1 MFINAVTCA
10 IVLFG
15 KIVQRLVFG
24 DLRIVEIIN
33 FREKLCNYFLYK
45 CIFMFGVIKVQT
57 AEDVILL
64 LGWFGVL
71 GFLQIF
77 VQFSKDRLEYV
88 ST

>member
-1 MFINAVTCA
+1 MIQ
-10 IVLFG
+10 I
-15 KIVQRLVFG
+15 IVFG
-24 DLRIVEIIN
+24 DLRTIEIHI

-57 AEDVILL
+57 TEDVIFL
-64 LGWFGVL
+64 LGWFGIL

-88 ST
+88 WMLIIKEL

>member
-1 MFINAVTCA
+1 M
-10 IVLFG
+10 
-15 KIVQRLVFG
+15 VFG
-24 DLRIVEIIN
+24 DLRILEIIN
-33 FREKLCNYFLYK
+33 FREKVCNYFLYK
-45 CIFMFGVIKVQT
+45 CIFMFGIIKVQT

-88 ST
+88 SIEVDEIHQLYFVPEFVL